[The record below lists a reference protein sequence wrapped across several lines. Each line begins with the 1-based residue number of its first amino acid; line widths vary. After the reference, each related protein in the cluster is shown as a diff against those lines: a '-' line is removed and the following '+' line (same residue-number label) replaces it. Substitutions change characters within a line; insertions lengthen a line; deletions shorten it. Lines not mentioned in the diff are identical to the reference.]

1 MTTPIQKSQIRN
13 SLDLFSIE
21 RFQKLL
27 RTSIEEIEAIASK
40 AGSYYSPFNAPAPR
54 RWFPKETRIKK
65 PRKID
70 NPIEPLKGLQRKIL
84 SNLLET
90 IYVPSYM
97 LGGIKGRTLRENIE
111 IHASSKVLV
120 TLDIKSFFRSVTSQQ
135 VFRIWRKS
143 LNCSEKT
150 ADLLTKLTTFE
161 GHLPQ
166 GAPTSTY
173 LANLVLASVD
183 KGILDACKRQGVTFS
198 TWVDDLAFSGSNAAN
213 VIDAAVLALKEVGL
227 AVSHSKLKVM
237 RPGARKQLNGLVLSR
252 TLNLPLA
259 YRKGIR
265 SGIFKL
271 RTGKVCKAILHTYIR
286 SLNGRIAYLSSVNKK
301 LGDGLKL
308 RIPVI
313 VSSDSGRNVST
324 DSGAS

>member
-1 MTTPIQKSQIRN
+1 MTTPTLKTQIR
-13 SLDLFSIE
+13 SRLDLFSIE

-27 RTSIEEIEAIASK
+27 RTPIEEIEAIANK
-40 AGSYYSPFNAPAPR
+40 AGSYYSPFNAPPPR
-54 RWFPKETRIKK
+54 RWFPKVTRIEKI
-65 PRKID
+65 RKID
-70 NPIEPLKGLQRKIL
+70 NPIEPLKALQRKIL

-97 LGGIKGRTLRENIE
+97 LGGVKGRTLRQNIE
-111 IHASSKVLV
+111 IHASAKVLV

-143 LNCSEKT
+143 LNCSKKT

-183 KGILDACKRQGVTFS
+183 KRILDACEREGVTFS
-198 TWVDDLAFSGSNAAN
+198 TWVDDLAFSGSNAPN
-213 VIDAAVLALKEVGL
+213 VINAAVMALKEVGL
-227 AVSHSKLKVM
+227 AVSHHKLKVM
-237 RPGARKQLNGLVLSR
+237 RAGTRKQLNGLVLSR
-252 TLNLPLA
+252 TLNLPSA

-271 RTGKVCKAILHTYIR
+271 RTKKICKAILPTYVR
-286 SLNGRIAYLSSVNKK
+286 SLNGRIEYISSVNEKVGDRLK
-301 LGDGLKL
+301 RDFIDALQTLGMTL
-308 RIPVI
+308 R
-313 VSSDSGRNVST
+313 
-324 DSGAS
+324 